1 MIYLSSVVKST
12 QESDFYL
19 RKNKDI
25 MLECYSGKK
34 KGCTEIVSLKV
45 SDIKCTQV
53 FKTFSCANKCI

>member
-34 KGCTEIVSLKV
+34 RDAQK
-45 SDIKCTQV
+45 
-53 FKTFSCANKCI
+53 